1 MSDDTQ
7 ANFEQAAKD
16 IKSLPNSPG
25 NDKLLALYAL
35 YKQGSSGDASG
46 KRPGMLNPV
55 GRAKF
60 DAWAKHKGTSKQDA
74 QQKYI
79 DLVQSLIS

>member
-1 MSDDTQ
+1 MSDDTR
-7 ANFEQAAKD
+7 ARFEQAAKD
-16 IKSLPNSPG
+16 IKTLSTSPG
-25 NDKLLALYAL
+25 NDQLLALYAL
-35 YKQGSSGDASG
+35 YKQGSAGDATG

-60 DAWAKHKGTSKQDA
+60 DAWAKHKGTSQQDA

-79 DLVQSLIS
+79 DLVQSLMS